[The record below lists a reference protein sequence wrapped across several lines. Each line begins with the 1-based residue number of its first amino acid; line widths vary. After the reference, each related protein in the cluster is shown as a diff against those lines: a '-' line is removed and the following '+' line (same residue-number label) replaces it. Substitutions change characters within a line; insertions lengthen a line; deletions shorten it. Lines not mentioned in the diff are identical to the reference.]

1 MATEDVFT
9 NFFESNYISGVNQ
22 RIVRE
27 YMQKTMRKVAQT
39 TIDYNRAIMEFVL
52 KHIKTDLDKLTNDDI
67 EDYQAA
73 LDNWKCAERKA
84 RKDGRNRKD
93 SAKTGAAVANTT
105 KNQYVVGFKRFLRWY
120 GKRHDKTYLDLA
132 DSLEKYKKPKGKT
145 PSDLLT
151 KEEILKIIDAADE
164 LRDKA
169 IIAVLAESGCRI
181 GELLSCRIKDVE
193 RTPEGAHITF
203 PEGKTGPRTVLITYM
218 AVHVFRWLEVH
229 PAKNN
234 IDAPLCSTK
243 MLRKSKKTGERAYR
257 AINYQTCCGILQD
270 AVVKAGITKRVH
282 PHLFRHTRATM
293 LAQSLNEPMLRKYLG
308 WAPGSNMPAVYLHI
322 SNADADLAIRELYG
336 LTDKKTEKGFQVGKC
351 PRCQAVVPVESQ
363 YCGTCGMPLTK
374 DAEKD
379 TNTATQE
386 IMQLITS
393 DPELMTKLAAALQ
406 KQQ

>member
-1 MATEDVFT
+1 MAAEEMLKL
-9 NFFESNYISGVNQ
+9 FFKNNKVSEENQ
-22 RIVRE
+22 RITLE

-39 TIDYNRAIMEFVL
+39 TIEYNRAIMEFVL
-52 KHIKTDLDKLTNDDI
+52 THIKNDLDKLTIDDI
-67 EDYQAA
+67 EDYQLAV
-73 LDNWKCAERKA
+73 DNWT
-84 RKDGRNRKD
+84 RKDGRPI
-93 SAKTGAAVANTT
+93 SNTT
-105 KNQYVVGFKRFLRWY
+105 KSQYIVGFKRFLRWY
-120 GKRHDKTYLDLA
+120 GKRYNEQYLKLA
-132 DSLEKYKKPKGKT
+132 DNLEKYGKPKGKL
-145 PSDLLT
+145 PSDMLT
-151 KEEILKIIDAADE
+151 KDEILKMVDAATE
-164 LRDKA
+164 PRDKA
-169 IIAVLAESGCRI
+169 LIAVLAESGCRI
-181 GELLSCRIKDVE
+181 GELLACRIKDVE
-193 RTPEGAHITF
+193 RVPDGARITF
-203 PEGKTGPRTVLITYM
+203 PEGKTGSRTILISYM
-218 AVHVFRWLEVH
+218 AQRLFTWLDNH
-229 PAKNN
+229 PDKHNP
-234 IDAPLCSTK
+234 DAPLWSTK
-243 MLRKSKKTGERAYR
+243 MIRKSKKSGERAYR
-257 AINYQTCCGILQD
+257 SIDYNTCYGILQD

-282 PHLFRHTRATM
+282 PHLFRHTRATV